1 MKTKHIVSALRAA
14 ATPAA
19 RLAAWQAIP
28 IRKRLEAI
36 RTRLAPG
43 GCTYACN
50 VPMPA
55 DPKDAK
61 LADWRRALIHDPAF
75 YLTPIPYVYS
85 SEATRGIE
93 TLVLDSFDSREVR
106 RAWDCKDRECR
117 TWLDHNGWFTDEFQ
131 SETIRAAVVE
141 LVRFPGVLFAAT
153 VESCGGM
160 ISVDL
165 TTWETV
171 DFSDCAS
178 DYDAEESRRETARS
192 VMRSADSIA
201 ERLAESEREYQRKWR
216 IENDISENRETLK
229 TLRGEI
235 RALAWELKR
244 LCPSPLA
251 GEYPAATS
259 AVRGKLSDMLRERAE
274 LFAENQKL
282 ATEL

>member
-19 RLAAWQAIP
+19 RLAAWQAVP
-28 IRKRLEAI
+28 IRKRLEAL
-36 RTRLAPG
+36 RARLAPG

-55 DPKDAK
+55 NPRDAK

-75 YLTPIPYVYS
+75 YLASVPDVYTS
-85 SEATRGIE
+85 ADGGAAWTFE
-93 TLVLDSFDSREVR
+93 SFDSPEVR

-153 VESCGGM
+153 VESCGGT

-171 DFSDCAS
+171 DFSDCGS
-178 DYDAEESRRETARS
+178 DYDAEDSRRETARS
-192 VMRSADSIA
+192 VMRSADSTA
-201 ERLAESEREYQRKWR
+201 ESLAEDEREYQRKWR

-235 RALAWELKR
+235 RALARELKR

-251 GEYPAATS
+251 GEYPAAAS

>member
-19 RLAAWQAIP
+19 RLAAWQAVP
-28 IRKRLEAI
+28 IRKRLEAL
-36 RTRLAPG
+36 RAHLAPG

-55 DPKDAK
+55 NPRDAK

-75 YLTPIPYVYS
+75 YLASVPDVYTS
-85 SEATRGIE
+85 ADGGAAWTFE
-93 TLVLDSFDSREVR
+93 SFDSPEVR
-106 RAWDCKDRECR
+106 QAWDCEDHDCR
-117 TWLDHNGWFTDEFQ
+117 GWLRHTGWYTDEIEC
-131 SETIRAAVVE
+131 ETIRAAVVE

-171 DFSDCAS
+171 DFSDCGS
-178 DYDAEESRRETARS
+178 DYDAEDSRRETARS
-192 VMRSADSIA
+192 VMRSADSTA
-201 ERLAESEREYQRKWR
+201 ESLAEDEREYQRKWR

-235 RALAWELKR
+235 RALARELKR

-251 GEYPAATS
+251 GEYPAAAS
-259 AVRGKLSDMLRERAE
+259 AVRGKLSGMLRERAE
-274 LFAENQKL
+274 LFAANQKL

>member
-19 RLAAWQAIP
+19 RLAAWQAVP
-28 IRKRLEAI
+28 IRKRLEAL
-36 RTRLAPG
+36 RARLAPG

-55 DPKDAK
+55 NPRDAK

-75 YLTPIPYVYS
+75 YLASVPDVYTS
-85 SEATRGIE
+85 ADGGAAWTFE
-93 TLVLDSFDSREVR
+93 SFDSREVR

-117 TWLDHNGWFTDEFQ
+117 TWLDHTGWYTDEFQ

-141 LVRFPGVLFAAT
+141 LARFPGILFAAT

-171 DFSDCAS
+171 DFSDCGS
-178 DYDAEESRRETARS
+178 DYDAEDSRRETARS
-192 VMRSADSIA
+192 VMRYADSTA
-201 ERLAESEREYQRKWR
+201 ESLAEDEREYQRKWR

-235 RALAWELKR
+235 RALARELKR

-251 GEYPAATS
+251 GEYPAAAS
-259 AVRGKLSDMLRERAE
+259 AVRGKLSGMLRERAE
-274 LFAENQKL
+274 LFAANQKL
-282 ATEL
+282 AAEL

>member
-1 MKTKHIVSALRAA
+1 MKTKHLVSALRAA

-19 RLAAWQAIP
+19 RLAAWQAVP
-28 IRKRLEAI
+28 IRKRLEAL
-36 RTRLAPG
+36 RARLAPG

-55 DPKDAK
+55 NPRDAK

-75 YLTPIPYVYS
+75 YLASVPDVYTS
-85 SEATRGIE
+85 ADGGAAWTFE
-93 TLVLDSFDSREVR
+93 SFDSREVR

-117 TWLDHNGWFTDEFQ
+117 TWLDHTGWYTDEFQ

-141 LVRFPGVLFAAT
+141 LARFPGILFAAT

-178 DYDAEESRRETARS
+178 DYDAGESRRETARS

-201 ERLAESEREYQRKWR
+201 ERLAEDEREYQRKWR

-235 RALAWELKR
+235 RALARELKR

-251 GEYPAATS
+251 GEYPAAAS

-274 LFAENQKL
+274 LFAANQKL
-282 ATEL
+282 AAEL